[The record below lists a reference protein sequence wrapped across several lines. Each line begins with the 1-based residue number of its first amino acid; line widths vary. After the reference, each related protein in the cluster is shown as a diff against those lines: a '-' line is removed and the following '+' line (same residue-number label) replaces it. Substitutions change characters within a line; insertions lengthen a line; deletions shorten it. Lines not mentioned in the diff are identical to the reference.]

1 MKKFSFFI
9 LFVIFAGFI
18 IPIVAAASS
27 TVGRPSTNLTDIYKL
42 RMRLRVPVIYNNME
56 SQGLRRYRPQVFS
69 GELRIH
75 YGGEGGDE
83 AEISIPALTNMSY
96 KIRNMHV
103 SYKTQITGYPIWSA
117 VGNNKTGV
125 FQKAT
130 LSFGIDANPSY
141 NVGDD
146 EPDNT
151 LILTLALVGKQ
162 FGRLNGYASGQLGCG
177 CHAYGHVS
185 PTRALGSR
193 GATNRVIDIAA
204 VSGQVYLKYL
214 GYVVDTPDN
223 GE

>member
-1 MKKFSFFI
+1 MKKFSFIF
-9 LFVIFAGFI
+9 LSVVFAGFVM
-18 IPIVAAASS
+18 PIVAGSTSS
-27 TVGRPSTNLTDIYKL
+27 AGRPSTNLTDIYQL
-42 RMRLRVPVIYNNME
+42 RMRLRVPAIYNNME
-56 SQGLRRYRPQVFS
+56 SQGLRRYRPQVFC

-83 AEISIPALTNMSY
+83 VEISIPALTNLSY
-96 KIRNMHV
+96 KIRNVHV
-103 SYKTQITGYPIWSA
+103 SYKTEITGYPIWSA

-130 LSFGIDANPSY
+130 LVFGIDANPSY

-162 FGRLNGYASGQLGCG
+162 FGRLGGYAAGQLGCG

-185 PTRALGSR
+185 PTRVLGPD
-193 GATNRVIDIAA
+193 GATDRVIDIAA
-204 VSGQVYLKYL
+204 VNGNVYLKYR
-214 GYVVDTPDN
+214 GYVVDPPASGD
-223 GE
+223 